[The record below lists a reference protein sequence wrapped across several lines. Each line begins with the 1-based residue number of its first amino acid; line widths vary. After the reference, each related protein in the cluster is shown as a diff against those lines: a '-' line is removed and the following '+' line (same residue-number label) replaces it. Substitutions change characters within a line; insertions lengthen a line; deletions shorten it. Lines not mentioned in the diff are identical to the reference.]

1 MYKNKAKQQ
10 EANRLIERNTRKGVT
25 LDNTHPLI
33 YALIDPVKRKRLE
46 SICTLLKTH
55 HVSEAV
61 FYGCRSPVPFNVV
74 SDYLDCLT
82 KKQ

>member
-1 MYKNKAKQQ
+1 MPLSKG
-10 EANRLIERNTRKGVT
+10 RNTARMKKVR
-25 LDNTHPLI
+25 LHKTHPLI

-82 KKQ
+82 KKVHND